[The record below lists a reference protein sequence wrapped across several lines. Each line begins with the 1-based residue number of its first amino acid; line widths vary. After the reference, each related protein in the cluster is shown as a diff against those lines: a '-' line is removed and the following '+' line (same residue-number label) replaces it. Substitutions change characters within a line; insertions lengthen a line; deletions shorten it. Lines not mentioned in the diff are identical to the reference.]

1 VQSVQLALD
10 ATAEPDEYF
19 PTPQL
24 VHVDARIAPEL
35 EE

>member
-24 VHVDARIAPEL
+24 VHADATVTPAI